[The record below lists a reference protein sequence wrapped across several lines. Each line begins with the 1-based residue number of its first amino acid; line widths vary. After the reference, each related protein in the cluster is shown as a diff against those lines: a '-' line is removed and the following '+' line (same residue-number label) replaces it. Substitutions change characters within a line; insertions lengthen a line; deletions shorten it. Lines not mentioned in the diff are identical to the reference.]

1 MTRILVTG
9 GTGYVG
15 ARLAA
20 GLAQQAGAEVVVTTR
35 STAAPLDY
43 LPGVRVVQVDY
54 ANPATLHPAM
64 EGVACVYHLAAA
76 NEVVCGQDHQRAVRD
91 NVLDALNVLD
101 AAVTEGVGRFVN
113 FSTAHVYGVLEG
125 RITEDSP
132 THPLHPYAIT
142 HLAFEHFL
150 RLRDSRREIEGVN
163 IRLSNA
169 VGPPQ
174 HAAVDRWM
182 LVANDLCRMAV
193 TLGEL
198 RLKSDG
204 TQSRDFVALSD
215 VVRIAAALGKVPR
228 DRLGGGTV
236 NLGSGRTATVGDLA
250 RMVQTAF
257 RAQTGRDIAIHF
269 GPPGTAGSG
278 APLEFAVDR
287 LHALGLGPSTAL
299 EDEVDALLSA
309 CFRFFAKEMP

>member
-20 GLAQQAGAEVVVTTR
+20 GLAQQAGAEVVVATR
-35 STAAPLDY
+35 RPAAPLDY

-54 ANPATLHPAM
+54 ADPDTLRPAM
-64 EGVACVYHLAAA
+64 EGVARVYHLAAA
-76 NEVVCGQDHQRAVRD
+76 NEILCGQDHPRAVRD

-101 AAVTEGVGRFVN
+101 AAMAARVERFVN
-113 FSTAHVYGVLEG
+113 FSTAHVYGVMEG
-125 RITEDSP
+125 RITEESP
-132 THPLHPYAIT
+132 TRPIHPYAIT

-150 RLRDSRREIEGVN
+150 RLRDSRGEIEGVN

-169 VGPPQ
+169 VGAPQ
-174 HAAVDRWM
+174 HAAVDRWT

-193 TLGEL
+193 TSGEL

-204 TQSRDFVALSD
+204 RQSRDFVALSD
-215 VVRIAAALGKVPR
+215 VVRIAVAMGEVPR
-228 DRLGGGTV
+228 ERLGGGTV
-236 NLGSGRTATVGDLA
+236 NLGSGRTTTVGDLA
-250 RMVQTAF
+250 RMVQAAF
-257 RAQTGRDIAIHF
+257 RAQTGRDIAVHV
-269 GPPGTAGSG
+269 GPPGATGAG

-287 LHALGLGPSTAL
+287 LRALGLGPVTAL

-309 CFRFFAKEMP
+309 CFRFFAG

>member
-20 GLAQQAGAEVVVTTR
+20 GLAQGAEVVVTTR
-35 STAAPLDY
+35 RAAAPLDY
-43 LPGVRVVQVDY
+43 LPGVQVVQVDY
-54 ANPATLHPAM
+54 ADPATLRPVM
-64 EGVACVYHLAAA
+64 EGVARVYHLAAA
-76 NEVVCGQDHQRAVRD
+76 NEIVCGQDHPRAVRD

-101 AAVTEGVGRFVN
+101 AAVGAGVGRFVN

-125 RITEDSP
+125 QITEDSP
-132 THPLHPYAIT
+132 TRPIHPYAIT
-142 HLAFEHFL
+142 HLAFEQFL
-150 RLRDSRREIEGVN
+150 RLRDSRGEIEGVN

-169 VGPPQ
+169 VGAPQ
-174 HAAVDRWM
+174 HAAVDRWT

-193 TLGEL
+193 TTGEL

-215 VVRIAAALGKVPR
+215 VVRIAAALGEVPR
-228 DRLGGGTV
+228 DRLGCGTV
-236 NLGSGRTATVGDLA
+236 NLGSGRTVTVGDLA
-250 RMVQTAF
+250 RMVQASF
-257 RAQTGRDIAIHF
+257 CAQTGRDIALHF
-269 GPPGTAGSG
+269 GPPAGAAIG
-278 APLEFAVDR
+278 APLEFSVDLLR
-287 LHALGLGPSTAL
+287 TLGLCPQAAL

-309 CFRFFAKEMP
+309 CFRFFAG

>member
-20 GLAQQAGAEVVVTTR
+20 GLAEGHEVVVTTR
-35 STAAPLDY
+35 GPAAPLDY
-43 LPGVRVVQVDY
+43 LPGARVVQVDY
-54 ANPATLHPAM
+54 ADPATLRPVM
-64 EGVACVYHLAAA
+64 EGVGCVYHLAAA
-76 NEVVCGQDHQRAVRD
+76 NEIVCGQDHARAVRD

-101 AAVTEGVGRFVN
+101 AAIAAGVGRFVN

-132 THPLHPYAIT
+132 TRPVHPYAIT
-142 HLAFEHFL
+142 HLAFEQFL
-150 RLRDSRREIEGVN
+150 RLRDSRGEIEGVN

-169 VGPPQ
+169 VGAPQ
-174 HAAVDRWM
+174 HAAVDRWT

-193 TLGEL
+193 TTGEL

-204 TQSRDFVALSD
+204 TLSRDFVALSD
-215 VVRIAAALGKVPR
+215 VVRIAAALGAVPR
-228 DRLGGGTV
+228 DRLGCGTV
-236 NLGSGRTATVGDLA
+236 NLGSGRTVTVGDLA
-250 RMVQTAF
+250 RMVQASF
-257 RAQTGRDIAIHF
+257 RRQTGRDIALHF
-269 GPPGTAGSG
+269 GPPSGAATG
-278 APLEFAVDR
+278 APLVFSVNR
-287 LHALGLGPSTAL
+287 LRALDLGPQAAL

-309 CFRFFAKEMP
+309 CFRFFAG